1 MQDVQI
7 YEKEF
12 RDGLNLYMKDKL
24 IKSTSVADKSGI
36 RRDTFSRILSGGR
49 RIYADEVATI
59 CKSLEVS
66 FEFLLNYKKQTYNRY
81 GKRNHCCK
89 DV

>member
-7 YEKEF
+7 YEQEF

-66 FEFLLNYKKQTYNRY
+66 FEFLLNYKKQTHVR
-81 GKRNHCCK
+81 
-89 DV
+89 

>member
-12 RDGLNLYMKDKL
+12 RDGLNLYMNKL

-66 FEFLLNYKKQTYNRY
+66 FEFLLNYKKQTYVR
-81 GKRNHCCK
+81 
-89 DV
+89 

>member
-36 RRDTFSRILSGGR
+36 RRDTFP
-49 RIYADEVATI
+49 
-59 CKSLEVS
+59 
-66 FEFLLNYKKQTYNRY
+66 EF
-81 GKRNHCCK
+81 
-89 DV
+89 